1 MNKLK
6 TYKYLYNKNTYVLYV
21 FSLFNWFTVLTKT
34 HICISTIFS
43 HYVSAEN
50 WQFQM
55 FTILKWNEKCSFKY
69 AEP

>member
-21 FSLFNWFTVLTKT
+21 FSLFNWFTVLTRT
-34 HICISTIFS
+34 HICILTIFS

-50 WQFQM
+50 
-55 FTILKWNEKCSFKY
+55 
-69 AEP
+69 